1 MKKLL
6 SLLVQRWL
14 PVAILVL
21 MAQMW
26 SAPAAAT
33 SLYEVPPVS
42 GETRVVDLAEVV
54 SRFNEGKLNGAL
66 ADLASKTGQD
76 VRYVTIRR
84 LDYDETIDSF
94 AQKLFQQWF
103 PTPEAGANQTLVV
116 IDSQT
121 NNSAIITGEQVK
133 EIMSDAI
140 AQSISQETIQ
150 VPLREGD
157 RYNQAFLDATDRL
170 VAVLSGQEDPG
181 PPAVKDTVQVE
192 GTFAS
197 PEETKESNAIPW
209 VIGLL
214 IAATVIPMV
223 TYYWYVR

>member
-1 MKKLL
+1 LF
-6 SLLVQRWL
+6 QRWL
-14 PVAILVL
+14 SIAILVTQL
-21 MAQMW
+21 W
-26 SAPAAAT
+26 VVPAYAT
-33 SLYEVPPVS
+33 SLYEVPPLPD
-42 GETRVVDLAEVV
+42 THVVDLADVV
-54 SRFNEGKLNGAL
+54 SRFNEGRLNTSL
-66 ADLASKTGQD
+66 DELTSKTGQT

-84 LDYDETIDSF
+84 LDYEETIDSF
-94 AQKLFQQWF
+94 TQKLFQQWF
-103 PTPEAGANQTLVV
+103 PTPEAGANQILVV

-121 NNSAIITGEQVK
+121 NNSAIVTGGAVK
-133 EIMSDAI
+133 EILSDAI
-140 AQSISQETIQ
+140 AQSVSQDTIQ
-150 VPLREGD
+150 VPLRQGD

-181 PPAVKDTVQVE
+181 PPEVQDNVQVE

-197 PEETKESNAIPW
+197 REETKESNAIPW